1 MDLVTKAEFARRHE
15 VSKPA
20 VQKWESQG
28 FLVFRDGKV
37 DVEAS
42 DAKLRGAR
50 LGRFKD
56 AVNQPAAVNSPVNP
70 VNPPPPVNPDD
81 TEALE
86 DFLERLLAGQYA
98 TQADAE
104 RVKENVLAAKHL
116 LAVRKEAGALVEVEQ
131 AETILFEVSRA
142 ARDAWLNWP
151 VRVGPLLAAEL
162 GLEADRVTE
171 VLTKHV
177 HQHLDELGEPEA
189 EFAGQG

>member
-20 VQKWESQG
+20 VQQWERKG

-37 DVEAS
+37 DATAS
-42 DAKLRGAR
+42 DERLRGAR

-56 AVNQPAAVNSPVNP
+56 AVNQPPEVNLAVNP

-131 AETILFEVSRA
+131 AEAVLFETFRS

-151 VRVGPLLAAEL
+151 VRVGPLLAADL

-189 EFAGQG
+189 GFAGQD